1 MAVRPWMSDPA
12 TTVLEPVVPDKAGA
26 GRAPRVGTSRDRFLL
41 AAEDQFIAHGYD
53 GCTIRAIAA
62 QAGTSLAS
70 LSRNWTSKQH
80 LFAEMLA
87 RHFDPIHAAQHAR
100 YDALEAR
107 GDLTVAAIA
116 EAFFGSALGQ
126 GVNSG
131 ERSAGQPDTG
141 EHGERSHRIYCLALL
156 DPSEEA
162 RAITREM
169 VGPVRA
175 RMLGLMRRAL
185 PDLDETRF
193 VLAMNEVLG
202 VYIYPQ
208 AHGRRLAGIM
218 GFDITTIDWADAA
231 RTLAEMI
238 AFGITPKG

>member
-1 MAVRPWMSDPA
+1 MAARRLMTDAAAELLKPDVATRP
-12 TTVLEPVVPDKAGA
+12 
-26 GRAPRVGTSRDRFLL
+26 PRTGTSRDRFLV
-41 AAEDQFIAHGYD
+41 AAEDQFIARGYD

-80 LFAEMLA
+80 LFSEMLA

-107 GDLTVAAIA
+107 GELTAVAIA

-126 GVNSG
+126 GTNSG
-131 ERSAGQPDTG
+131 ERAAGAPDTG

-169 VGPVRA
+169 VAPVRA

-193 VLAMNEVLG
+193 FLAMNVVLG

-218 GFDITTIDWADAA
+218 GFDIGSIDWAEAA
-231 RTLAEMI
+231 RTLAEMV
-238 AFGITPKG
+238 AFGITPKA